1 MKTRVVITGIGLTSP
16 LGNNL
21 CEFRENLLKGK
32 SGIVHKEIPHMGIV
46 AAGLCNFDE
55 NKYQSKKLRKRGTRV
70 GAISIYCANEALL
83 DANIEFALVDKSRVG
98 IYIGITEHGNVETEN
113 EVSQLYKNN
122 LDVGLWSHHHNP
134 RTVSNTPA
142 GEVSINLSQSATS
155 TSLKTLSHYGAIETI
170 ESREKRAQI
179 HSAKL
184 DMLAVV
190 SAIFSKRD
198 QEDILGL
205 KKMAKKILQENNVG
219 PKSEKR
225 LESIVLTCEIAESVM
240 NFVMG
245 LSQKQI
251 PESYP
256 QIIKRLPKVLDLLTH
271 SVDISS
277 SFKDL
282 VNSKIFKKSSSG
294 NIYEN

>member
-1 MKTRVVITGIGLTSP
+1 MEKKILSDEELKYIPIFENFLKKIGFKRIDGAIFGLLVLSERPLTSP
-16 LGNNL
+16 
-21 CEFRENLLKGK
+21 EIENTL
-32 SGIVHKEIPHMGIV
+32 
-46 AAGLCNFDE
+46 
-55 NKYQSKKLRKRGTRV
+55 
-70 GAISIYCANEALL
+70 
-83 DANIEFALVDKSRVG
+83 
-98 IYIGITEHGNVETEN
+98 
-113 EVSQLYKNN
+113 
-122 LDVGLWSHHHNP
+122 
-134 RTVSNTPA
+134 
-142 GEVSINLSQSATS
+142 NLSQSATS

>member
-1 MKTRVVITGIGLTSP
+1 MEKKILSDEELKYIPIFENFLKKIGFKRIDGAIFGLLVLSEKPLTSP
-16 LGNNL
+16 
-21 CEFRENLLKGK
+21 EIENTL
-32 SGIVHKEIPHMGIV
+32 
-46 AAGLCNFDE
+46 
-55 NKYQSKKLRKRGTRV
+55 
-70 GAISIYCANEALL
+70 
-83 DANIEFALVDKSRVG
+83 
-98 IYIGITEHGNVETEN
+98 
-113 EVSQLYKNN
+113 
-122 LDVGLWSHHHNP
+122 
-134 RTVSNTPA
+134 
-142 GEVSINLSQSATS
+142 NLSQSATS
-155 TSLKTLSHYGAIETI
+155 TSLKTLAHYGAIETI

-256 QIIKRLPKVLDLLTH
+256 QIIKRLPKVLDLLTQ

>member
-1 MKTRVVITGIGLTSP
+1 MEKKILSDEDLKYIPIFENFLKKIGFKRVDGAIFGLLVLSERPLTSP
-16 LGNNL
+16 
-21 CEFRENLLKGK
+21 
-32 SGIVHKEIPHMGIV
+32 EI
-46 AAGLCNFDE
+46 E
-55 NKYQSKKLRKRGTRV
+55 
-70 GAISIYCANEALL
+70 
-83 DANIEFALVDKSRVG
+83 
-98 IYIGITEHGNVETEN
+98 ET
-113 EVSQLYKNN
+113 L
-122 LDVGLWSHHHNP
+122 
-134 RTVSNTPA
+134 
-142 GEVSINLSQSATS
+142 NLSQSATS

-205 KKMAKKILQENNVG
+205 KKMAQKILQENNVG

-245 LSQKQI
+245 LSKKQI

-256 QIIKRLPKVLDLLTH
+256 QIIKRLPKVLDLLSQ

-277 SFKDL
+277 SIKDL
-282 VNSKIFKKSSSG
+282 VASKILKKSSSG

>member
-1 MKTRVVITGIGLTSP
+1 MEKKILSDEELKYIPIFENFLKKIGFKRVDGAIFGLLILSEKPLTSP
-16 LGNNL
+16 
-21 CEFRENLLKGK
+21 
-32 SGIVHKEIPHMGIV
+32 EIEKT
-46 AAGLCNFDE
+46 L
-55 NKYQSKKLRKRGTRV
+55 
-70 GAISIYCANEALL
+70 
-83 DANIEFALVDKSRVG
+83 
-98 IYIGITEHGNVETEN
+98 
-113 EVSQLYKNN
+113 
-122 LDVGLWSHHHNP
+122 
-134 RTVSNTPA
+134 
-142 GEVSINLSQSATS
+142 NLSQSATS

-170 ESREKRAQI
+170 ESRETRVQI

-184 DMLAVV
+184 NMLAVV

-205 KKMAKKILQENNVG
+205 KKTVKKILQENNVG

-225 LESIVLTCEIAESVM
+225 LESIILTCEIAESVM

-277 SFKDL
+277 SLKDM
-282 VNSKIFKKSSSG
+282 VNSKIFKKSSSWD
-294 NIYEN
+294 IYEN

>member
-1 MKTRVVITGIGLTSP
+1 MEKKILSDEELKYIPIFENFLKKIGFKRVDGAIFGLLILSERPLTSP
-16 LGNNL
+16 
-21 CEFRENLLKGK
+21 
-32 SGIVHKEIPHMGIV
+32 EIEKT
-46 AAGLCNFDE
+46 L
-55 NKYQSKKLRKRGTRV
+55 
-70 GAISIYCANEALL
+70 
-83 DANIEFALVDKSRVG
+83 
-98 IYIGITEHGNVETEN
+98 
-113 EVSQLYKNN
+113 
-122 LDVGLWSHHHNP
+122 
-134 RTVSNTPA
+134 
-142 GEVSINLSQSATS
+142 NLSQSATS

-170 ESREKRAQI
+170 ESRETRVQI

-205 KKMAKKILQENNVG
+205 KKTVKKILQENNVG

-225 LESIVLTCEIAESVM
+225 LESIILTCEIAESVM

-277 SFKDL
+277 SLKDM
-282 VNSKIFKKSSSG
+282 VNSKIFKKSSSWD
-294 NIYEN
+294 IYEN